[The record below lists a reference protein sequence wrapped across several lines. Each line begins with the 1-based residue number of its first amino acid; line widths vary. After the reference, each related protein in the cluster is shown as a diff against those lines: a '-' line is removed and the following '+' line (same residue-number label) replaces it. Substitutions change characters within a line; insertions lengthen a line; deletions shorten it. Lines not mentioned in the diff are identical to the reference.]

1 MACFKR
7 NAYIGYTATPLANIF
22 IDYTSIKKQ
31 EGRDLFPR
39 DFVKLLKRYD
49 SYQSPR
55 KIFGKAEQNFD
66 DDNEIVSLSED
77 IDQNDYPQIKWI
89 YDYRDDFDEF
99 INSETGEVDEE
110 ERDEAYRK
118 EGKRGYDEP
127 KGWVP
132 LYHKQHHPCLFKDED
147 KIPHSLENA
156 IITFLI
162 NIGIKSL
169 RSDEVQHNSMLIHI
183 SRFVSVQNT
192 VIKQIKSYI
201 KNLQN
206 VISNEMDKK
215 KIEIIK
221 NKFLKIWNDDI
232 SKI

>member
-77 IDQNDYPQIKWI
+77 IDQNDYPQIKWV

-99 INSETGEVDEE
+99 IDSETGEIDEE
-110 ERDEAYRK
+110 KRDEVYRN

-132 LYHKQHHPCLFKDED
+132 LYHKQHHQQHFNVHHQD
-147 KIPHSLENA
+147 
-156 IITFLI
+156 
-162 NIGIKSL
+162 
-169 RSDEVQHNSMLIHI
+169 VQQDQL
-183 SRFVSVQNT
+183 
-192 VIKQIKSYI
+192 
-201 KNLQN
+201 
-206 VISNEMDKK
+206 
-215 KIEIIK
+215 
-221 NKFLKIWNDDI
+221 
-232 SKI
+232 